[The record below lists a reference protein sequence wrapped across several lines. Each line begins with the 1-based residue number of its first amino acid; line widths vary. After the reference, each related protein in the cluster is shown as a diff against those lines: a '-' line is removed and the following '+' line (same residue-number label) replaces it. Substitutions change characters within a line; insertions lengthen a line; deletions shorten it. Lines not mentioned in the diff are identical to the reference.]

1 MIKII
6 GSSKDKI
13 TKYENGANAPHLEI
27 IEAVSVHCNIVK
39 NDYQQNSRVSC
50 TFVCN

>member
-39 NDYQQNSRVSC
+39 NHLIIVINHLVN
-50 TFVCN
+50 F